1 MAQKVKGEMGYNGNP
16 NLKLPGTKQAL
27 TLEQIQELYRCSI
40 DPVYWAEKYIKI
52 VSVDHGVIPIKL
64 YDFQKEIIE
73 STLNNRRTIV
83 LTGRQQGKCVKGN
96 SLVNIRNKKTGQ
108 VYEIEIGLFHKWQ
121 QFKIDNKGVLD
132 EYKERVCNMQ

>member
-1 MAQKVKGEMGYNGNP
+1 MVLKNKAEMGYNGNP

-83 LTGRQQGKCVKGN
+83 LTARQAGKCVKGN
-96 SLVNIRNKKTGQ
+96 TLVNIRNKKTGQ
-108 VYEIEIGLFHKWQ
+108 NYEIEIGLFHKWQ

-132 EYKERVCNMQ
+132 EYKESMCNM